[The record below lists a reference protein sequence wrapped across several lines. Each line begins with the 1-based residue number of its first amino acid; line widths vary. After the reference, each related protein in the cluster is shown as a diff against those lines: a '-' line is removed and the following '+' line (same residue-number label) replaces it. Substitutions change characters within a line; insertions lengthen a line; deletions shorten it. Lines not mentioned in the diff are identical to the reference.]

1 MPHCENKN
9 CNKQL
14 TSDEVQEKE
23 GKLLCEP
30 CANPVTPLK
39 ALPGSK
45 VDPRGGQV
53 MGRDF
58 DYGLSYT
65 RKHGIQGHV
74 SLGGAKLSLEVSQEE
89 ITRIFGPEA
98 S

>member
-1 MPHCENKN
+1 MPHCENEN

-14 TSDEVQEKE
+14 ASHEVKEKD
-23 GKLLCEP
+23 GKLLCDP

-39 ALPGSK
+39 ALPGAK
-45 VDPRGGQV
+45 KDPRGHV

-65 RKHGIQGHV
+65 RKDGIQGHV
-74 SLGGAKLSLEVSQEE
+74 SLGGAKISVEVSQEE